1 MHFFIY
7 DTATGA
13 INGTMELPDG
23 SAAPMP
29 NAIECTA
36 EQVGA
41 IYSYRVDLTAA
52 PAIVEIDPATVLANL
67 KASLSSDIDLKVA
80 AIYAT
85 WTRFQQEYLMREQA
99 AQAFKD
105 AGYQGDPG
113 PWVSAFATSAGK
125 TNQQAADLILVQATN
140 LNAAL
145 VALGSLR
152 MRKYEV
158 IGAADVATAQ
168 AAHDDIALR
177 IITTAAAIQ

>member
-7 DTATGA
+7 DPATGA

-41 IYSYRVDLTAA
+41 IYCYRVDLTAD
-52 PAIVEIDPATVLANL
+52 PAIVEIDPATVLKSMTTALANG
-67 KASLSSDIDLKVA
+67 IDARVA
-80 AIYAT
+80 AIYTT

-113 PWVSAFATSAGK
+113 PWVSAFATPAGK
-125 TNQQAADLILVQATN
+125 TNQEAADLILVQATN

-145 VALGSLR
+145 VSLGSLR

-158 IGAADVATAQ
+158 LGAADVATAQ
-168 AAHDDIALR
+168 AAHDDIATQ